1 MAKEGS
7 GDQPK
12 PAVDL
17 TAQLREAVFVVQVD
31 QGENAWPLANAVAIR
46 NDTLLTTARE
56 AEQLATYRAKGLKL
70 SITRPAKDFKEEVQ
84 DIRINSVY
92 DALAAKN
99 VPDWIYYDI
108 GLLTVRAGLTT
119 VASLATV
126 EDLADVGSGM
136 PVTCI
141 GHLHKCEQITRF
153 NKNEF
158 EPGLASG
165 RIFAISELPEP
176 REPSGRARLLHV
188 RAEIPK
194 GTCIGGSPVVNAA
207 GHVLGLYAEAAAP
220 LDGAANVPKDL
231 HYVTMVSQQMIGLW
245 LQNHDANT
253 WPAAKAV
260 AAVQKT
266 QSQP

>member
-1 MAKEGS
+1 
-7 GDQPK
+7 
-12 PAVDL
+12 
-17 TAQLREAVFVVQVD
+17 
-31 QGENAWPLANAVAIR
+31 LANAVAIR

-99 VPDWIYYDI
+99 APDWIYYDI
-108 GLLTVRAGLTT
+108 GLLTVRAGLPK

-126 EDLADVGSGM
+126 EDLGDTGSGM

-176 REPSGRARLLHV
+176 REPSGRAKLLHV

-194 GTCIGGSPVVNAA
+194 GACVHGSPVVNAA
-207 GHVLGLYAEAAAP
+207 GRILGLYAEAATP
-220 LDGAANVPKDL
+220 PDGGAAAGAATNVPKDL
-231 HYVTMVSQQMIGLW
+231 HYVTMANRQMIDLW

-253 WPAAKAV
+253 WPTAKAV